1 MKSINRT
8 DFIETGKVLK
18 AHGVAG
24 EIKVFSETAPIEWA
38 FLELQGKP
46 VPFKVLRAQHTHHD
60 EYLVQLHGITQQ
72 AQAEELAGATLLSFQ
87 PKSQDDQDELDESIV
102 GFEVIDKTL
111 GSIGTI
117 TALHEMPM
125 QWLLEVD
132 AAGKQHL
139 IPAVKPI
146 IQSIS
151 YTRKTVRVKL
161 PEGLLDL

>member
-1 MKSINRT
+1 MKSINRN

-46 VPFKVLRAQHTHHD
+46 VPFKILRAQHTHHD
-60 EYLVQLHGITQQ
+60 EYLIQLQLITQQ
-72 AQAEELAGATLLSFQ
+72 WQAEELAGATILSFQ
-87 PKSQDDQDELDESIV
+87 PKSEQAQQELNESII

-111 GSIGTI
+111 GTIGKVL
-117 TALHEMPM
+117 ALHEMPM

-132 AAGKQHL
+132 TGHKQHL

-151 YTRKTVRVKL
+151 YSRKTIRVKL
-161 PEGLLDL
+161 PDGLLEL